1 MLRERILIFIFS
13 VFLSHFLI
21 KIFYNLFKKN
31 NFLFSNYELRR
42 VPSCMG
48 IVFVITQIITSFLNI
63 LLLEINCIIVS
74 YYLTCMLFI
83 AVISLLDD
91 LVGDCKIKG
100 FKGHI
105 LNLFEG
111 NVTTGILKAITGF
124 ICSFFISYFISNSL
138 NELMINTIILVLSIN
153 FINLLDLRPGRAVK
167 MTIVF
172 IIPLLLSHS
181 ARNTF
186 ILISTLG
193 FLVVYLPKDL
203 RGYMMLGDIGA
214 NTLGWTLGVQTIV
227 NMSLIVKLTVLIL
240 LIIIHIIA
248 EKYSISKIIKSNRIL
263 NYLDQLG
270 RYSGGR

>member
-1 MLRERILIFIFS
+1 MFQERILILILS
-13 VFLSHFLI
+13 VILSHFLI

-31 NFLFSNYELRR
+31 NFLFSNYELRKI
-42 VPSCMG
+42 PSCMG
-48 IVFVITQIITSFLNI
+48 IVFVITQIITSFLSI
-63 LLLEINCIIVS
+63 MLIKINCIIVF

-105 LNLFEG
+105 LNLFKG
-111 NVTTGILKAITGF
+111 NVTTGVLKAITGF
-124 ICSFFISYFISNSL
+124 ICSFFISYFISTGL

-167 MTIVF
+167 MTIIL
-172 IIPLLLSHS
+172 IIPLLLSQLS
-181 ARNTF
+181 RNIF
-186 ILISTLG
+186 ILMSTLG

-203 RGYMMLGDIGA
+203 KGNMMLGDIGA
-214 NTLGWTLGVQTIV
+214 NTLGWTLGVQLVIS
-227 NMSLIVKLTVLIL
+227 MDLMIKFIVLIL

-248 EKYSISKIIKSNRIL
+248 EKYSISRIIKSNRIL
-263 NYLDQLG
+263 NYIDQLG
-270 RYSGGR
+270 R